1 MSDRTYLS
9 GASLAGM
16 SPSRSRVKDDFY
28 ATPFYATEAILD
40 KEQLHGSILEPAA
53 GEGHISKVLFE
64 RYPNSQIVS
73 TDLAQRND
81 KFGCGV
87 VGGVD
92 FLTESY
98 PSKFDNVITNPPF
111 SLAKEFAERALEIS
125 REKVILFAKIQFLE
139 GQQRKDFFTTHPP
152 RSVYVF
158 SKRVNPL
165 RNGIEVD
172 ENGKPWSSTMCFA
185 WFVWEHGFT
194 GEPGIRWL

>member
-9 GASLAGM
+9 GTSLAGM

-73 TDLAQRND
+73 TDLVQRND

-139 GQQRKDFFTTHPP
+139 GQQRKDFFAAHPP

-158 SKRVNPL
+158 SKRGKSFAE
-165 RNGIEVD
+165 RNRG
-172 ENGKPWSSTMCFA
+172 
-185 WFVWEHGFT
+185 
-194 GEPGIRWL
+194 